1 MDPRDLQRLLA
12 RQRRQEPREAP
23 RQHRLAR
30 PGGACQQEVVTAGGG
45 KLERA
50 PRALLTSNVCEVEC
64 REMRTV
70 SVRGR
75 GYERRRIVLPAQIA
89 DGLREVVQRHR
100 L

>member
-1 MDPRDLQRLLA
+1 
-12 RQRRQEPREAP
+12 
-23 RQHRLAR
+23 
-30 PGGACQQEVVTAGGG
+30 VTAGGG

-100 L
+100 LDPCERRLRRRFGGAQEAF